1 MKNQNRSKATPYA
14 ENWQRRITGRRL
26 LGGIFL
32 LGLGILFIAGC
43 SGKKSEQPKTAPA
56 LPVTVETVSRK
67 NIPMQLRT
75 MGNVEAY
82 TTVGVKAQIGGTLS
96 KVHFIEGQDIKKGN
110 LLFTI
115 DPRPFEASLKQAEA
129 ALARD
134 RVQYGN
140 AKKDASRYAELVKK
154 GYVSLEQYEQL
165 RTNADAL
172 ESVVQADMSQVENAK
187 LQLEY
192 CFIHAPGSGRAGS
205 LLLHEGNLVK
215 ANADTPMVVIN
226 QIQPVNVTFTVP
238 EKNLSEIRKYMA
250 AGKLGVEAFLS
261 AEDKS
266 PARGSLSFVD
276 NAVDKATGTIM
287 MKATFAN
294 QDRRLWPGQFVNV
307 VITLSIQQ
315 DVAVVPS
322 GTVQT
327 GQQGQYVYVVKG
339 DAAELRPVIA
349 GTDYQGLTVI
359 EKGLESG
366 EQVVTDGQMRLM
378 PGARVVIKQPQ
389 ASKGNEQREKG
400 EEQGGKYIGQ
410 NQQPGDPA
418 RDKAK

>member
-1 MKNQNRSKATPYA
+1 MGLAMKNQNRSNVTPYA
-14 ENWQRRITGRRL
+14 ENRLAGITDKRL
-26 LGGIFL
+26 LAGIFL
-32 LGLGILFIAGC
+32 LGLGISLSGC
-43 SGKKSEQPKTAPA
+43 SGKKSEQPKMSPA
-56 LPVTVETVSRK
+56 VPVKVETVSRRSV
-67 NIPMQLRT
+67 PVQLHAI
-75 MGNVEAY
+75 GNVEAY
-82 TTVGVKAQIGGTLS
+82 TTVGIKAQIGGTLS
-96 KVHFIEGQDIKKGN
+96 KVHFTEGQDIKKGN

-115 DPRPFEASLKQAEA
+115 DPRPYEAALKQSEA

-134 RVQYGN
+134 RAQYEN
-140 AKKDASRYAELVKK
+140 AKKDAGRYAELVRK
-154 GYVSLEQYEQL
+154 GYVSQEQYEQL

-172 ESVVQADMSQVENAK
+172 ESVVQADLAQVENAK
-187 LQLEY
+187 LQLSF
-192 CFIHAPGSGRAGS
+192 CFIHAPVSGRAGS

-226 QIQPVNVTFTVP
+226 QVQPVNVTFNLP
-238 EKNLSEIRKYMA
+238 EKNLPEIRKYMT

-266 PARGSLSFVD
+266 PAKGSLSFIENLVD
-276 NAVDKATGTIM
+276 TSTGTIM
-287 MKATFAN
+287 MKAAFPN

-307 VITLSIQQ
+307 IITLAIQQ
-315 DVAVVPS
+315 NMTVVPS

-339 DAAELRPVIA
+339 DVAELRPVTA

-389 ASKGNEQREKG
+389 AAKT
-400 EEQGGKYIGQ
+400 EEQGAKNIGQ
-410 NQQPGDPA
+410 DQQPEFTA
-418 RDKAK
+418 KDKAK